1 LTYFL
6 SAAKERNKKKK
17 QIPPFVASSN
27 CRFRVLTLKHSS
39 LRVVGDL
46 SDLLPILLSRVE
58 KGRRKT
64 ARNNERKQI
73 NIEI

>member
-6 SAAKERNKKKK
+6 SAAKERKKEKRK

-27 CRFRVLTLKHSS
+27 CRFRVLTFKHSS

-58 KGRRKT
+58 KGRRK
-64 ARNNERKQI
+64 KG
-73 NIEI
+73 EIMKGSRSI